1 MTDADAER
9 QLQRV
14 DEFAA
19 RLRTRA
25 ALVFVAVVL
34 AAVLV
39 VPAVLS
45 WLPLGWWNVPGSF
58 LPLIAT
64 ATLVTGISWLVLRAA
79 RARRCLNA
87 QELIPEIET
96 STGLRR
102 GELEGALE
110 LSSVPRGASATLARR
125 QRARVAGQL
134 TGWTDS
140 DLAPTRERESRR
152 RLWLSATI
160 SALACLSLVATIAVR
175 PAESSAAV
183 VALSRPWRLAF
194 PPPPPPMRIESVG
207 GPVLRGE
214 RARVRVHAPGR
225 RILRL
230 NWRVEGEPV
239 RSCLLYTSDAADDN

>member
-19 RLRTRA
+19 RLKTRA

-134 TGWTDS
+134 TGRTDS

-160 SALACLSLVATIAVR
+160 SALSVPLSSESRIA
-175 PAESSAAV
+175 AAV
-183 VALSRPWRLAF
+183 ALTTAIVDARSARFDSEPCPGIILISSGTWASTASTLLTNPSTS
-194 PPPPPPMRIESVG
+194 PPLSMSI
-207 GPVLRGE
+207 
-214 RARVRVHAPGR
+214 
-225 RILRL
+225 
-230 NWRVEGEPV
+230 
-239 RSCLLYTSDAADDN
+239 